1 MNYRKEKY
9 SEQDLKNALDL
20 VEKGYT
26 HTEVLEVAPLNKSI
40 VAREMRKRKNDKADQ
55 ARKEYSKKYT
65 DDTIRIYEEMER
77 KRLEKEKGIL

>member
-20 VEKGYT
+20 VEKG
-26 HTEVLEVAPLNKSI
+26 HSHAEVLEVSQLNKSI

-65 DDTIRIYEEMER
+65 DDNIRIYEEMER
-77 KRLEKEKGIL
+77 KRLEMEKGTL